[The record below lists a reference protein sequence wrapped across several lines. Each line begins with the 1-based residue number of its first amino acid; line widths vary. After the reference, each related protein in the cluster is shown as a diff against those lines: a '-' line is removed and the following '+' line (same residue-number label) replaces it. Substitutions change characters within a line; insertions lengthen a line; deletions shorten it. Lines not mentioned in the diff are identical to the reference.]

1 MTKLLVQANKEWMEF
16 RRDRL
21 SLSLAFLLPIFS
33 LLLLGYG
40 VRLQGNDIPM
50 VVQDRDGSQLSRDY
64 TSRLFATNVFTPVQ
78 LAKGQTSPTQAI
90 DDGRAKVGVIIPKGF
105 SDRVT
110 ARKSTALQVLVDGTD
125 IADSQIVSNSIKAV
139 NGYFLEMLGEKSF
152 NGDARII
159 VPKTRIWFNPGRS
172 EALFLVPGV
181 FGVVLWMFPC
191 LLSAVAASR
200 EKEQGT
206 IVRVY
211 AAKLS
216 ALDWL
221 LGKALVYFL
230 IGMSMAVF
238 VIGLGC
244 FLFHLAPAG
253 NPIPFLI
260 ATPLFVFVSVA
271 FGLLLGACT
280 SSQTTAVQATS
291 TAGFF
296 PCLLLSGFVYPIAN
310 IPFPL
315 SLFSIAVPAR
325 YYIDLTRNTFVR
337 GAGWSA
343 VGMDTLAL
351 VIFICVYIFFAWF
364 GTRRMQL
371 KS

>member
-1 MTKLLVQANKEWMEF
+1 MKLLAQANKEWMEF

-21 SLSLAFLLPIFS
+21 SLSLAFLLPVFS
-33 LLLLGYG
+33 LLLFSYG
-40 VRLQGNDIPM
+40 IRMQSSDIPI
-50 VVQDRDGSQLSRDY
+50 VVQDRDNSPLSREY
-64 TSRLFATNVFTPVQ
+64 TSRLFATNIFTPVH
-78 LAKGQTSPTQAI
+78 LTDGKAPSQAI
-90 DDGRAKVGVIIPKGF
+90 DTGDAKVAAIIPSGF
-105 SDRVT
+105 ADHIL
-110 ARKSTALQVLVDGTD
+110 AHKKTALQVLVDGTD
-125 IADSQIVSNSIKAV
+125 IANSQVVYNSIKAV
-139 NGYFLEMLGEKSF
+139 NAHFLEKLGKKSF
-152 NGDARII
+152 NGDGRII
-159 VPKTRIWFNPGRS
+159 VPETRYWFNPGRS

-200 EKEQGT
+200 EKEQDT

-221 LGKALVYFL
+221 LGKALVYFA
-230 IGMSMAVF
+230 IGMCMAVI

-244 FLFHLAPAG
+244 LLFHLAPAG
-253 NPIPFLI
+253 NPIPFLV
-260 ATPLFVFVSVA
+260 ATPLFIFVSVC
-271 FGLLLGACT
+271 FGLMLGACAN
-280 SSQTTAVQATS
+280 SQTTAVQATS
-291 TAGFF
+291 TGGFF

-315 SLFSIAVPAR
+315 SLFSMIVPAR

-337 GAGWSA
+337 GAGWPA
-343 VGMDTLAL
+343 VGLDAFAL
-351 VIFICVYIFFAWF
+351 VIFIGVYLLIAWL
-364 GTRRMQL
+364 GTHRMQF